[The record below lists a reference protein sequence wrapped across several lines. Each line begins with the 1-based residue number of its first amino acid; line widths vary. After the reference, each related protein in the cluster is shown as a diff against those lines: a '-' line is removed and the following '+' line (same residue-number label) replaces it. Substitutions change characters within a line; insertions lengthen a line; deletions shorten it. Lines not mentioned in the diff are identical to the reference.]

1 MFEILLSYFQNKIS
15 LSESDIAIIKSAS
28 VLRKL
33 EKGEILLH
41 EGEVARHGNFVARG
55 CLRSYAIDD
64 KGKQHIIQ
72 FAPENWWLTNAE
84 SIMSG
89 SPSAYF
95 IDALEESFIFTIE
108 FKSFEAILKNIPAL
122 AFMFQQGI
130 QKHAS
135 AKDKRIIASL
145 SSTAEER
152 YQDFLTTYP
161 AIAQRVP
168 QHMLASYLGISPET
182 LSRIRKQMTRKK

>member
-1 MFEILLSYFQNKIS
+1 MVEILLSYFQNKIS
-15 LSESDIAIIKSAS
+15 LSESDISIIKSS
-28 VLRKL
+28 FILKKL
-33 EKGEILLH
+33 GKREILLR
-41 EGEVARHGNFVARG
+41 EGEVAKDGNFVASG
-55 CLRSYAIDD
+55 CLRSYAIDE

-108 FKSFEAILKNIPAL
+108 FKSFEGILKSIPAL
-122 AFMFQQGI
+122 GFMFQQGI

-135 AKDKRIIASL
+135 AKDKRIIAAL
-145 SSTAEER
+145 ASTAEER